1 MADYKVTDTELT
13 SIANAIRTKTGG
25 NAPLAFPT
33 GFTDA
38 IAGISGGSSA
48 ELLAALINRTLTS
61 CTVPDGVTVI
71 PERSIFYHNPL
82 IETVVLPSSVTII
95 GEYAFAGCESLDNFT
110 FPPNLVTID
119 TAAFYGCLSLT
130 EIILP
135 NSCSTIGS
143 NAFYQ
148 CTSATVIRV
157 SSGISSIASSA
168 FRGCSAATSVTI
180 PQGVASIAAS
190 AFQDCTRL
198 TSVEIPS
205 TVTSISQYAF
215 QGCSALQTVR
225 ILGTPTMHSTTF
237 RNDSA
242 ITDIYVPWSTG
253 AVTGAPWGATNAT
266 IHYDTPAS

>member
-1 MADYKVTDTELT
+1 MAARIVQTQSLT
-13 SIANAIRTKTGG
+13 AVADAIRAKTGG
-25 NAPLAFPT
+25 NASLVFPT

-38 IAGISGGSSA
+38 IAGIGGGSST

-61 CTVPDGVTVI
+61 CTVPDGITEI
-71 PERSIFYHNPL
+71 PERSVFYHNPL
-82 IETVVLPSSVTII
+82 IETVVLPSSVTSI
-95 GEYAFAGCESLDNFT
+95 GEYAFANCTALENFT
-110 FPPNLVTID
+110 FPPNLASISTS
-119 TAAFYGCLSLT
+119 AFSGCASLPA
-130 EIILP
+130 IILP
-135 NSCSTIGS
+135 NSCRTIGN

-157 SSGISSIASSA
+157 SSGISNIASSA
-168 FRGCSAATSVTI
+168 FRGCTAATSVTI

-205 TVTSISQYAF
+205 TVTSIFQYAF